1 MSDAKVSAG
10 FRTRQPVIRNTRLI
24 FFFEEKNIVL
34 EELVRDSKGFEIA
47 RSDITRCDCI
57 HDQRC
62 QGAAVV
68 PHAGPNSSE
77 PHKFKRNNSLA

>member
-1 MSDAKVSAG
+1 MPSLSRVPYETASYPRYQTD
-10 FRTRQPVIRNTRLI
+10 
-24 FFFEEKNIVL
+24 FFEEKNIVL

-57 HDQRC
+57 YDQRC